1 MVESADEAW
10 CEKHGRR
17 ECKAHRTD
25 REDCHG
31 IALAGTIPARCRNH
45 AGPPAAR
52 AKAAIR
58 VAVAMWGDDMTTLDP
73 ATTLLRLMTI
83 AYLRS
88 EQHADELNKILQEH
102 GWLDAFVG
110 EAFASTAEGETYKVG
125 EYARRLAM
133 WEAEERKMAA
143 DLAIKAVAAGL
154 EERRVRA
161 EESQVAL
168 FAQALDLALEDAG
181 LSERSAEVK
190 SLVARKLR
198 SIAS

>member
-1 MVESADEAW
+1 MTDKAW
-10 CEKHGRR
+10 CEHHKRR
-17 ECKAHRTD
+17 ECKSRRSDGESCHNIAIKGTD
-25 REDCHG
+25 
-31 IALAGTIPARCRNH
+31 PARCRNH
-45 AGPPAAR
+45 VGPHAAR

-58 VAVAMWGDDMTTLDP
+58 VAVAQWGDDMTTLDP

-88 EQHADELNKILQEH
+88 EQHADELNKILHEH
-102 GWLDAFVG
+102 GWVDAFVG

-143 DLAIKAVAAGL
+143 DLAVKAVTAGL

-161 EESQVAL
+161 EESQVVL
-168 FAQALDLALEDAG
+168 FSQALDVALAAAG
-181 LSERSAEVK
+181 LSDQAAEVK
-190 SLVARKLR
+190 SLVARELR